1 MIAEVEI
8 NVLNELPKLTM
19 KNGIIKAET
28 FPYRQDENNIGKIL
42 LMGMRKNPKLIN
54 QSTRSWNDIP
64 SEGCSCT
71 QVDAETG
78 KEDTFGEIA
87 DRTVKCALWL
97 LSQGVKPGDVVAICT
112 HNHID
117 SVIPVVACLC
127 IGAIFNPWWD
137 HGLNRDIAKH
147 FMSLTTPKV
156 LFIDEGYTPLISD
169 VADDLKI
176 PLKIVVFGGS
186 SKFESFHDIIR
197 KCKPS
202 DVESFQCTQLSSM
215 NEPAYIE
222 YTSGSTGLPK
232 GALHSHKSLAGN
244 VMNAGTFGGYHN
256 VILCYSNLCWITG
269 VLCTLSAIAH
279 YQRRIIAKA
288 FTPENL
294 CELVEKYKITW
305 ILTGTSAANRL
316 LKSGVLSKYNLS
328 SLKSVWIGGAVFK
341 QDAQD
346 ALQAALPGVC
356 IIQLY
361 GTTET
366 GGVSIHQTRIA
377 KPNSV
382 GTLARWFE
390 MKVIDPE
397 SGRVLGANE
406 KGELCVKSPF
416 MMTGYYKNPEKT
428 REIIKADG
436 WLHTGDQAYYDNDG
450 AVYVVD
456 RLKELIKWRGHHVP
470 PSVIEQLIMTYPGV
484 TEVGVVG
491 VPDWEDDERPIAFVA
506 ISPQAKVT
514 EIDIKKMVEDHLPE
528 QMWLRAGVQ
537 ILEQM
542 PHTAS
547 GKIAR
552 TELKEMSKE
561 FIRDSN
567 YFFMH
572 CRRNLF
578 QRKETASPVLYK
590 LKIEKLSYSG
600 LVCIFPQAETY
611 NRVKIMNNSSVF
623 KKNCNCVITTKLI
636 AQMKKQNSS
645 VPINKDGVW
654 VGPKIALAPDYF
666 QIGETLYGELEK
678 YPKFIGQ
685 IDATTLEEDT
695 YSAMLD
701 RSIRCAIWLK
711 KQGVEPGDVI
721 GYCSK
726 NNLDSFAPVC
736 ASFYITA
743 VFNPWWDNC
752 LDKDIIRHFLE
763 LTKPKV
769 IFADEVSAKMILE
782 STDDT
787 KSRPK
792 IVVFGECQGLE
803 SFKDVIATINSE
815 DVINFQCTK
824 FTSPYNPAVIM
835 YTSGTTGKPKGALY
849 SNGSFTH
856 MLGIFPHYEGKK
868 VGLWFATLC
877 WISGIGALTRSLILK
892 STSIIHNCGSEVEA
906 CRIIENF
913 GVTWLT
919 IGTALANRLYKTD
932 AVWTYD
938 MSTVDRVT
946 LGGGVL
952 KSEVAVFLKTLFS
965 KASILSVYGS
975 TELGASTAGFITD
988 GKTTT
993 SGKVNS
999 NYEIKVVDL
1008 ETNEILGPYQEG
1020 ELYVRGPSR
1029 MLCYW
1034 NNPGSTAEAI
1044 DSEGWYH
1051 TGDVGHYDED
1061 GDFYITERIKELI
1074 KYRLYHVPPAAIE
1087 SIIQEHP
1094 EIAEVGVV
1102 GKPDNNDLEQP
1113 MAFVIKRPDA
1123 EVTETDIID
1132 LVADKLHDWMK
1143 LRGGV
1148 CFLEEMPHTASG
1160 KIAKRQLRA
1169 LARAMP

>member
-8 NVLNELPKLTM
+8 NVLDELPKLTM

-28 FPYRQDENNIGKIL
+28 YPYRQDENNIGKL
-42 LMGMRKNPKLIN
+42 LLTGMRKNPKLVN
-54 QSTRSWNDIP
+54 
-64 SEGCSCT
+64 

-117 SVIPVVACLC
+117 AVIPVVACLC

-137 HGLNRDIAKH
+137 HGLNRDTAKH
-147 FMSLTTPKV
+147 FMALTTPKV
-156 LFIDEGYTPLISD
+156 LFTDEKYTELVSD
-169 VADDLKI
+169 VARDLKI
-176 PLKIVVFGGS
+176 RFQIVVFGRS
-186 SKFESFHDIIR
+186 TKFESFDDIIR
-197 KCKPS
+197 KYKPS
-202 DVESFQCTQLSSM
+202 DVESFQCTKLSSM
-215 NEPAYIE
+215 SEPAYIE

-232 GALHSHKSLAGN
+232 GALHSHKSLFGN
-244 VMNAGTFGGYHN
+244 VMNAGTFGGCNN
-256 VILCYSNLCWITG
+256 VVLCYSNLCWITG
-269 VLCTLSAIAH
+269 VLCTLSSIAH
-279 YQRRIIAKA
+279 FQKRIIAKA

-316 LKSGVLSKYNLS
+316 LKSGVLSKYDLS
-328 SLKSVWIGGAVFK
+328 SIKSVWIGGAVFK

-346 ALQAALPGVC
+346 ALQTALPGAY

-361 GTTET
+361 GTTES
-366 GGVSIHQTRIA
+366 GGVSIHQTKMA

-397 SGRVLGANE
+397 SGRILGVNE

-428 REIIKADG
+428 KEIIKADG

-450 AVYVVD
+450 AVYIID
-456 RLKELIKWRGHHVP
+456 RLKELIKWRGHHVS
-470 PSVIEQLIMTYPGV
+470 PSVIEQIIMTYPGV
-484 TEVGVVG
+484 TEAGVVG
-491 VPDWEDDERPIAFVA
+491 VPDWEDDERPIAFIA
-506 ISPQAKVT
+506 KSPEVKIT
-514 EIDIKKMVEDHLPE
+514 ENDIKKFVEDNLPE
-528 QMWLRAGVQ
+528 QMWLRAGVR
-537 ILEQM
+537 ILDQM

-552 TELKEMSKE
+552 TALKEMAKE
-561 FIRDSN
+561 FIRDSLITSREGSKF
-567 YFFMH
+567 YDISRVPLFLYTKTEFGLAL
-572 CRRNLF
+572 RSPYRPIIFDLVRNCT
-578 QRKETASPVLYK
+578 KY
-590 LKIEKLSYSG
+590 LKNT
-600 LVCIFPQAETY
+600 P
-611 NRVKIMNNSSVF
+611 NSSDRYINTRSKALLMKAWVL
-623 KKNCNCVITTKLI
+623 IT
-636 AQMKKQNSS
+636 AQSTFFFLLM
-645 VPINKDGVW
+645 I
-654 VGPKIALAPDYF
+654 
-666 QIGETLYGELEK
+666 
-678 YPKFIGQ
+678 Q
-685 IDATTLEEDT
+685 IDATTMEEDT
-695 YSAMLD
+695 YNAMLD
-701 RSIRCAIWLK
+701 RSVRCAIWLK
-711 KQGVEPGDVI
+711 KQGVQPGDVI

-736 ASFYITA
+736 ASLYIA
-743 VFNPWWDNC
+743 AIFNPWWDNC
-752 LDKDIIRHFLE
+752 LDGDIIRYFIE
-763 LTKPKV
+763 LAKPKV
-769 IFADEVSAKMILE
+769 IFADEVSAKMILN
-782 STDDT
+782 SINYTGT
-787 KSRPK
+787 GPK
-792 IVVFGECQGLE
+792 IVVFGEYHGLD
-803 SFKDVIATINSE
+803 SFRDVITTINSE
-815 DVINFQCTK
+815 DIANFQCTK
-824 FTSPYNPAVIM
+824 LKSPHDPAVIM

-849 SNGSFTH
+849 SNGSFTN
-856 MLGIFPHYEGKK
+856 MVGVFPHYEGKK

-877 WISGIGALTRSLILK
+877 WISGTGALIRSLILK
-892 STSIIHNCGSEVEA
+892 STSIIHNCGSEEEA
-906 CRIIENF
+906 CRITEKF

-919 IGTALANRLYKTD
+919 MGTAFANRLYKTD
-932 AVWTYD
+932 AVWGYD
-938 MSTVDRVT
+938 LSSIHRVT
-946 LGGGVL
+946 VGGGVL
-952 KSEVAVFLKTLFS
+952 KSEVAVFLRKLFS
-965 KASILSVYGS
+965 TASILSVYGT
-975 TELGASTAGFITD
+975 TEIGAATAGLITD
-988 GKTTT
+988 EKTTIT
-993 SGKVNS
+993 GKVTQ

-1008 ETNEILGPYQEG
+1008 DTQEILGPHQEG
-1020 ELYVRGPSR
+1020 ELYVRGAAR

-1034 NNPGSTAEAI
+1034 NNPEATAEAI

-1087 SIIQEHP
+1087 SVIQEHP

-1113 MAFVIKRPDA
+1113 LAFVTRRPGA
-1123 EVTETDIID
+1123 KVTENEITE
-1132 LVADKLHDWMK
+1132 LVANKLHDWMK

-1169 LARAMP
+1169 FARAMT